1 MGRGFVDRLRPLGC
15 IDGAYLA
22 QVQLACL
29 QGGGVV
35 GFFRSVIHRDLD
47 FGGID
52 QSRPECLQ
60 RRPAVGCV
68 QSKAFLEHVVQR
80 VRDVGQGAK
89 RRTVQ
94 PGFGRHGQVAAQS
107 AEQAGRD
114 RVDLSSRGAGTPGVP
129 KLPGQQ
135 LRVGGIGGVP
145 LFQGVGLT
153 AGEHFPGV
161 FAQYDLLRADIHI
174 GGFRVCLSRNGLDG
188 QQRQAHSVLPGQG
201 TAVCRNVLR
210 KCELFHAGSS
220 KG

>member
-1 MGRGFVDRLRPLGC
+1 M
-15 IDGAYLA
+15 
-22 QVQLACL
+22 
-29 QGGGVV
+29 
-35 GFFRSVIHRDLD
+35 
-47 FGGID
+47 
-52 QSRPECLQ
+52 
-60 RRPAVGCV
+60 RPAVGCV

-107 AEQAGRD
+107 AEQAGRN

-129 KLPGQQ
+129 ELPGQQ

-145 LFQGVGLT
+145 LFQGVGLA